1 MTTPVAKAG
10 REPLAPELWV
20 LIGSAFLIAIGFG
33 IVAPVLPQFAQS
45 FDVGIAAASAIVS
58 VFAFVR
64 LAFAP
69 AGGWLINRFGER
81 RTYLAGLIVVVVSS
95 LLCGFATTYPTLLVV
110 RGLGGI
116 GSVMFTVSS
125 MGLLVRLAPPAQR
138 GRTSSLY
145 GSSFLLGN
153 IAGPIVGS
161 ALSGLGLRAPFFIYG
176 GLVLAAFVVVVAF
189 MRRDPAGVATTDQRP
204 RMTLAEALATPGY
217 RSLLLTGAANGWANF
232 GVRIALLPLMAAAVP
247 RIGVAAAGIA
257 LTLFAAGNAV
267 AQQVTGRMA
276 DRVGRVPLLVF
287 GLLFSGLVTVF
298 FGWAPTLW
306 VFLALS
312 VVAGVGAAFIV
323 PSSQALLADIIG
335 NERSGGQAL
344 STFSMATDLGSIAG
358 TLLAGI
364 IAERFGFGWA
374 FVSTAAILVVAAV
387 PWLLQRGGVRS
398 ASGVVPSTATD
409 S

>member
-1 MTTPVAKAG
+1 MTTPT
-10 REPLAPELWV
+10 RQPLAPELWV

-33 IVAPVLPQFAQS
+33 IVAPVLPLFAQS

-64 LAFAP
+64 LVFAP

-81 RTYLAGLIVVVVSS
+81 RTYLAGLLVVVLSS
-95 LLCGFATTYPTLLVV
+95 VLCGIATGYPMLLVV
-110 RGLGGI
+110 RALGGV

-125 MGLLVRLAPPAQR
+125 MGLLVRLSPPAQR

-176 GLVLAAFVVVVAF
+176 ALVFLAFLVVVVF
-189 MRRDPAGVATTDQRP
+189 MRHDPTGVAASDQRR
-204 RMTLAEALATPGY
+204 RMTLTEALASPGY

-267 AQQVTGRMA
+267 AQQFTGRMA
-276 DRVGRVPLLVF
+276 DKLGRVPLLVF
-287 GLLFSGLVTVF
+287 GLIFSGLATLF
-298 FGWAPTLW
+298 FGWSSTLW

-312 VVAGVGAAFIV
+312 AVAGVGAAFVV

-335 NERSGGQAL
+335 NQRSGGQAL
-344 STFSMATDLGSIAG
+344 STYSMAQDLGSIAG

-364 IAERFGFGWA
+364 IAQQFGFGWA
-374 FVSTAAILVVAAV
+374 FASTAAILLVAAI
-387 PWLLQRGGVRS
+387 PWLTPGRPR
-398 ASGVVPSTATD
+398 TAV
-409 S
+409 